1 MRNLLIVFLSA
12 LCVIACNN
20 EQIVFS
26 YVVVKPT
33 VEDSV
38 VNEWR
43 PVMKVAYRV
52 GENTVISEVANLLD
66 EYKNCSIKD
75 KNNWQCQYEDGTGK
89 NKFGFNEGEYWKA
102 PVLGEDVR
110 YVSRWEYNVIR
121 CKWFQYDSGKL
132 KGMVSCL
139 QTYI

>member
-89 NKFGFNEGEYWKA
+89 NKFGFNEGGLLESA
-102 PVLGEDVR
+102 RFG
-110 YVSRWEYNVIR
+110 
-121 CKWFQYDSGKL
+121 
-132 KGMVSCL
+132 
-139 QTYI
+139 

>member
-1 MRNLLIVFLSA
+1 MPNLLIVFLSVF
-12 LCVIACNN
+12 CVIACNN
-20 EQIVFS
+20 DQVVFS

-33 VEDSV
+33 VEDRV
-38 VNEWR
+38 FNEWR
-43 PVMKVAYRV
+43 PVMKVTYRV

-75 KNNWQCQYEDGTGK
+75 INNWQCQYEDGTGE
-89 NKFGFNEGEYWKA
+89 NKFGFNGGKFWKV
-102 PVLGEDVR
+102 PVLGEDIR

-121 CKWFQYDSGKL
+121 CKWFQYNSGRF
-132 KGMVSCL
+132 KGMASCL